1 MLTRMRSLTAA
12 ASEARMGGCDMPV
25 VINSGSGNQGIA
37 CSVPL
42 IVYAREMELPDYS
55 LYRALVF
62 SNLLTV
68 YQKQYIGK
76 LSAFCGAVSA
86 SCAAGAAITYMVGG
100 DISLIKKTIRIVEAR
115 FSASSY
121 VKLPVIYACP
131 PVIACFTLGAL
142 IVSPSYIIEIC

>member
-1 MLTRMRSLTAA
+1 
-12 ASEARMGGCDMPV
+12 MPV

-42 IVYAREMELPDYS
+42 IVYAREMELPDYV

-76 LSAFCGAVSA
+76 LSAFCVRYPHPVQPVRG
-86 SCAAGAAITYMVGG
+86 
-100 DISLIKKTIRIVEAR
+100 
-115 FSASSY
+115 
-121 VKLPVIYACP
+121 LPTWEVAN
-131 PVIACFTLGAL
+131 FQ
-142 IVSPSYIIEIC
+142 